1 MLSQNVIK
9 GWSIICVD
17 DEEIVLNSL
26 RRQLRKIAKGYRI
39 EVATTGSQALQT
51 IEYLKHR
58 ARPVALVITDQV
70 MPMMNGDDLL
80 IKIKDV
86 SPETYQVMLT
96 GQADGES
103 VGRAVNEGS
112 LFRFMAKPWS
122 EHELQLTVQTALDA
136 FHRDL
141 DLKEK
146 TERLHRAHQRSL
158 AFVPHDYLRALGRE
172 HFEDVERGDATR
184 CEVSIMFTDIR
195 GFTSRIEQMTPE
207 QSFDF
212 VNEYYQMTEPSI
224 YKYEGF
230 VDHYFGDG
238 VLAIFPQGAVS
249 GLKAAIEFLT
259 CVEDFNQVLITRDQ
273 EPIRVG
279 IGLHS
284 GEVIMGVCGGEQSI
298 QCTVIGDCVNLTAR
312 LEGLSARY
320 QTSLVLSHDLHQ
332 EAKEHLTYEVRA
344 LEYVRVKGRARPVL
358 VYEVLDVLPPERR
371 ARLRHTLPLF
381 DNGVKAIRNRAF
393 SEAEVIFEQVLEIDP
408 DDQVAELHRNTCGA
422 LQRGEAHIDDQGA
435 SVLEEKR

>member
-136 FHRDL
+136 L
-141 DLKEK
+141 
-146 TERLHRAHQRSL
+146 
-158 AFVPHDYLRALGRE
+158 PGR
-172 HFEDVERGDATR
+172 
-184 CEVSIMFTDIR
+184 
-195 GFTSRIEQMTPE
+195 
-207 QSFDF
+207 
-212 VNEYYQMTEPSI
+212 Y
-224 YKYEGF
+224 
-230 VDHYFGDG
+230 
-238 VLAIFPQGAVS
+238 
-249 GLKAAIEFLT
+249 
-259 CVEDFNQVLITRDQ
+259 
-273 EPIRVG
+273 
-279 IGLHS
+279 
-284 GEVIMGVCGGEQSI
+284 
-298 QCTVIGDCVNLTAR
+298 
-312 LEGLSARY
+312 
-320 QTSLVLSHDLHQ
+320 SH
-332 EAKEHLTYEVRA
+332 
-344 LEYVRVKGRARPVL
+344 PV
-358 VYEVLDVLPPERR
+358 
-371 ARLRHTLPLF
+371 
-381 DNGVKAIRNRAF
+381 
-393 SEAEVIFEQVLEIDP
+393 
-408 DDQVAELHRNTCGA
+408 HRNDTT
-422 LQRGEAHIDDQGA
+422 A
-435 SVLEEKR
+435 S